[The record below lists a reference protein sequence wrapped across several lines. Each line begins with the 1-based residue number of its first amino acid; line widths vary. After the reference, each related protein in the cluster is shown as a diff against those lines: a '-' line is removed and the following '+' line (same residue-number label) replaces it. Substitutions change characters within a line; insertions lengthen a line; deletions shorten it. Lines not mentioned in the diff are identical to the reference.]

1 MGSRLEFYNQP
12 GSSLVVQL
20 IKTLPGMRES
30 WVQSLVWEDPLEN
43 SMDYIVHGVAK
54 SQARLRNF
62 HFHFQ
67 PALCI
72 S

>member
-1 MGSRLEFYNQP
+1 MGSRLEIYSQP

-20 IKTLPGMRES
+20 VKTLPEMRES

-43 SMDYIVHGVAK
+43 SMGYGVAK

-62 HFHFQ
+62 HFHFHFQ

>member
-1 MGSRLEFYNQP
+1 MGSRLEIYSQP

-20 IKTLPGMRES
+20 VKTLPEMRES
-30 WVQSLVWEDPLEN
+30 WFQSLVWEDPLEN
-43 SMDYIVHGVAK
+43 FMGYGVAK
-54 SQARLRNF
+54 SQTRLCNFHF